1 MNLTVSR
8 KALADAL
15 TWVAQALPK
24 NAQVSATAGTLL
36 TADERGLSL
45 SAFDFDRSHRAV
57 VEADVTEQGQALAS
71 GRFLATVVAGLR
83 GDTVTLAIDG
93 RTLTVTS
100 GRSQYRT
107 QLMEI
112 EDYPSLPQF
121 PAPVG
126 TIADHRLDWLLRTTA
141 GVTSDTAG
149 EYNTGIHLEADE
161 RGLWAVGADGGSTA
175 TRSIHIAVAED
186 WSGSPFDV
194 TVPAG
199 SIGAAMKGLAGQVEV
214 AKIDGLLGLR
224 DASRTVTM
232 RTFSAPYLRG
242 RWRQVAAAQVAKAEH
257 YYTVEAPELAD
268 AVKRAGALS
277 DDRDAMHVELG
288 FGLTDIA
295 VSGAGGIGQGVDYV
309 AASGEDEVRV
319 AVNASLLA
327 KALTAAGDR
336 PIRIG
341 VPSGMGA
348 ITIRPHEG
356 DDALFVVMPRKLREG
371 K

>member
-1 MNLTVSR
+1 
-8 KALADAL
+8 
-15 TWVAQALPK
+15 
-24 NAQVSATAGTLL
+24 
-36 TADERGLSL
+36 
-45 SAFDFDRSHRAV
+45 
-57 VEADVTEQGQALAS
+57 
-71 GRFLATVVAGLR
+71 
-83 GDTVTLAIDG
+83 
-93 RTLTVTS
+93 
-100 GRSQYRT
+100 
-107 QLMEI
+107 MEI